1 MNPNLDILFV
11 NPCANI
17 NSERLRK
24 DKMKTVE
31 LIPRQEPPHMGMG
44 YLLSIA
50 DKEGINADYIDM
62 SAYEVD
68 VGGLLKTIE
77 KTKPSVV
84 GFSAFTVQVKS
95 AAYVAE
101 KIKEK
106 FPEIKTCLGGP
117 HATAIPKESL
127 IEFPSFDFIVN
138 AEADNL
144 LLKILNNLNNLTP
157 IPGITTRETVNVI
170 GNRILDLD
178 ALPFPAWNR
187 FDLTKYPGSD
197 PHRSKLELPMA
208 SSRGCPFTC
217 NFCARMFGRKRIN
230 RSVESVIAE
239 MERNIK
245 DYGATAF
252 YFLDE
257 TFIAHPAW
265 NEQLFKAM
273 IDRGINKK
281 IKWSCSTRV
290 DIVTPEMFKL
300 MRKSGC
306 YYVFFGFEHGDDEM
320 LKIMGKKVDAEQARR
335 AVKWAKAADLV
346 VVGCFIL
353 GLPGETLD
361 TAYKNIHFAKSLD
374 IYSTS
379 FPIACP
385 YPGTLLRS
393 QAEKH
398 EYGLKIL
405 TNNWD
410 DYGKQ
415 YPGVM
420 ESDTINIDTLRRLQK
435 EAYEFNPKK
444 KLDDYE
450 KPNTYE

>member
-1 MNPNLDILFV
+1 
-11 NPCANI
+11 
-17 NSERLRK
+17 
-24 DKMKTVE
+24 MKTIE

-44 YLLSIA
+44 YLLAIA
-50 DKEGINADYIDM
+50 EKEGINADYVDM
-62 SAYEVD
+62 SAYEMGVD
-68 VGGLLKTIE
+68 DLLKTIE
-77 KTKPSVV
+77 EKKPTVV
-84 GFSAFTVQVKS
+84 GFSAFTVQLKS

-106 FPEIKTCLGGP
+106 FPNVKTCLGGP
-117 HATAIPKESL
+117 HATAIPKETL
-127 IEFPSFDFIVN
+127 AEFSSFDFVVN

-144 LLKILNNLNNLTP
+144 LPKILNNLNNLTP
-157 IPGITTRETVNVI
+157 IHGITTRETVNVV

-178 ALPFPAWNR
+178 TLPFPAWNR
-187 FDLTKYPGSD
+187 FDLSKYPGSD

-208 SSRGCPFTC
+208 TSRGCPFTC
-217 NFCARMFGRKRIN
+217 NFCARMFGRKRVS

-320 LKIMGKKVDAEQARR
+320 LKIMGKKVDAEQAKQ
-335 AVKWAKAADLV
+335 AVKWAKSADLV

-353 GLPGETLD
+353 GLPGETIES
-361 TAYKNIHFAKSLD
+361 AYRNMNFAKSLD

-420 ESDTINIDTLRRLQK
+420 ESDTIDIDTLRRLQK
-435 EAYEFNPKK
+435 EAYELNPKK